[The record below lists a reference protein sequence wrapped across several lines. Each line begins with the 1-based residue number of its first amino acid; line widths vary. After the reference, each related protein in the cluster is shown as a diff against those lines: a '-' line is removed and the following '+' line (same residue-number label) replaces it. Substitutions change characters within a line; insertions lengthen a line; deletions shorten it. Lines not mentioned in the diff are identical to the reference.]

1 MTNPHS
7 RPLDPPPLSE
17 PAGGQEAAEAP
28 GPIPASAVETVL
40 FGEGVLPLGGAGL
53 AAGLEPN
60 QGAFERL
67 GAQAA
72 IRADGLSATDRPNA
86 NPSSHA
92 HSSAGPCAI
101 APSAMNRSAT
111 DRSAS
116 DRSATDFNPSP
127 SAESS
132 GLEILE
138 RVAAEATVL
147 DGVPWQDPASG
158 LAASSSDSSPSD
170 SSVSPE
176 ASAPSS
182 TSGPPTAEMKD
193 LAPPPAPLAPPASPP
208 APPAAPPGAAAEND
222 DDAFPGEV
230 EMTLV
235 DHLEELRRRLLR
247 SLLALLIAAA
257 GCLLAVKPL
266 VRLLEVPAQGIRF
279 LQLAPGE
286 FLFVSLKVAGYA
298 GLVLAL
304 PWILFESLAWVL
316 PGLTRR
322 ERRLVA
328 PAVAGSSLLFL
339 AGLAFAWWAL
349 VPAALRF
356 LVSYGADVV
365 EPLWSIERYLDF
377 VLLLMVATALAF
389 QLPVLQLLL
398 GALGILDAVAMLA
411 AWRWV
416 VLVSALAGAVLTP
429 STDPVT
435 MLLLSGAIT
444 ALYLIGV
451 GLVALVGRRRPD
463 RA

>member
-1 MTNPHS
+1 MSNSDP
-7 RPLDPPPLSE
+7 RPWLPPAIEATP
-17 PAGGQEAAEAP
+17 GQAEAAED
-28 GPIPASAVETVL
+28 PAQ
-40 FGEGVLPLGGAGL
+40 PL
-53 AAGLEPN
+53 
-60 QGAFERL
+60 
-67 GAQAA
+67 
-72 IRADGLSATDRPNA
+72 
-86 NPSSHA
+86 
-92 HSSAGPCAI
+92 
-101 APSAMNRSAT
+101 PSAAAT
-111 DRSAS
+111 I
-116 DRSATDFNPSP
+116 
-127 SAESS
+127 AEQ
-132 GLEILE
+132 G
-138 RVAAEATVL
+138 
-147 DGVPWQDPASG
+147 
-158 LAASSSDSSPSD
+158 
-170 SSVSPE
+170 PE
-176 ASAPSS
+176 A
-182 TSGPPTAEMKD
+182 
-193 LAPPPAPLAPPASPP
+193 
-208 APPAAPPGAAAEND
+208 AAPPSVAAAASD

-235 DHLEELRRRLLR
+235 EHLEELRSRLLR
-247 SLLALLIAAA
+247 SLLALVIAAA

-266 VRLLEVPAQGIRF
+266 VRLLEQPARGIRF

-286 FLFVSLKVAGYA
+286 FLLVSLKVAGYA

-304 PWILFESLAWVL
+304 PWMLFEALAFVL

-328 PAVAGSSLLFL
+328 PAVAGSTLLFL

-365 EPLWSIERYLDF
+365 EPIWSIERYLDF

-398 GALGILDAVAMLA
+398 GALGLLDAATMLA

-429 STDPVT
+429 STDPLT

-451 GLVALVGRRRPD
+451 GLVALVGRRRPRLD
-463 RA
+463 QA